1 MVHGQVT
8 RRDDDPFGQGFGYVK
23 TGFVSSQKL
32 SFLQR
37 SSSVDRSDPRMFLGG
52 ADSAQS
58 NDSRGR
64 GLRVTWAESPN
75 GSRPGSNMGWVD
87 KVVEMDAQALRAQT
101 PPLAGEWAVSKGS
114 EVKSFNQSSA
124 SFASSNSSFN
134 AANGI
139 SNVANGNNIVA
150 NGNSIVANGNSIN
163 ANGNRNAAIMSSN
176 NVSGYQSNQ
185 LSAQKTSQMS
195 MHKSSVSTQESM
207 QKSSAFSSNTNST
220 FKSSSSF
227 QSSSNFQSGIKSQTF
242 EAFPGMGGIENLNL
256 EVEKAGN

>member
-150 NGNSIVANGNSIN
+150 NGNSIN